1 MSSTKGRAR
10 GKLNI
15 VDEAVPKD
23 PKRFYNRELSWL
35 QFNRRVLEEAQN
47 IHHPLLERLRFL
59 SISAS
64 NLDEFYMVRV
74 AGLHGQVVAKVQ
86 TVSQDGLT
94 AEQQLHAINRFVAG
108 LSGEQ
113 QGIWTELKAE
123 MQKAGIAIVE
133 PQELTSAETAWL
145 ETHFIS
151 HIFPVLTPIAIDPA
165 HPFPFIPNRGFTV
178 GLELAREGTKA
189 TMHALM
195 PVPGQL
201 ERFVRLPFAENG
213 ANASAQIRFMRIE
226 LLIGHFVSRLFPGY
240 HVTRQGAFRVL
251 RDSDIEVEEEAEDLV
266 RSFESALKRRRR
278 GSVIRLRDRCV
289 DALGAQEL
297 RDRATARA

>member
-123 MQKAGIAIVE
+123 MRR
-133 PQELTSAETAWL
+133 P
-145 ETHFIS
+145 
-151 HIFPVLTPIAIDPA
+151 
-165 HPFPFIPNRGFTV
+165 
-178 GLELAREGTKA
+178 GL
-189 TMHALM
+189 
-195 PVPGQL
+195 P
-201 ERFVRLPFAENG
+201 
-213 ANASAQIRFMRIE
+213 SS
-226 LLIGHFVSRLFPGY
+226 SRK
-240 HVTRQGAFRVL
+240 
-251 RDSDIEVEEEAEDLV
+251 S
-266 RSFESALKRRRR
+266 
-278 GSVIRLRDRCV
+278 
-289 DALGAQEL
+289 
-297 RDRATARA
+297 